1 MSRRFRVTWEIDL
14 YANSPR
20 AAAEQA
26 LAIQRDP
33 ESIATV
39 FGVRKFSKAASTDSA
54 YVRVFPDDDV
64 IDLSKTR
71 RRKKK

>member
-1 MSRRFRVTWEIDL
+1 MSKRYRVSWEIDV

-20 AAAEQA
+20 TAAEKA

-39 FGVRKFSKAASTDSA
+39 FGVRKFNKAASIDSA
-54 YVRVFPDDDV
+54 YVLVFPDDEV
-64 IDLSKTR
+64 IDLAKIRR
-71 RRKKK
+71 RRKN